1 MIQFTEA
8 QLTALVGSYLWPF
21 FRIAAMATAMPFI
34 GARTVPARVR
44 LSFALALTLIIA
56 PIVPQVPAVNP
67 LSIDGVVIVFQ
78 QVLIG
83 LSMGF
88 VLQLV
93 FSVFVIGAQII
104 SMQMGLGFA
113 SMIDPQS
120 GASVPVVG
128 QFFMI
133 LATLVFLALDGH
145 LVLIEILANSFQS
158 LPISESGLG
167 ANGYWQIVSWG
178 SEMFASAVMIAL
190 PAMAALLL
198 VNLSFGVMTRAAPQ
212 LNIFAVGFP
221 ITIMLGFVILY
232 FTLPGMI
239 GTMEAM
245 FSINLGMIAQL
256 VGG

>member
-1 MIQFTEA
+1 MIHFTEA

-21 FRIAAMATAMPFI
+21 FRIAALATAMPFI

-44 LSFALALTLIIA
+44 LSFALALTVIIA
-56 PIVPQVPAVNP
+56 PLVPQVPAVSP
-67 LSIDGVVIVFQ
+67 LSPAGVVIVIQ

-83 LSMGF
+83 LAMGF
-88 VLQLV
+88 ALQLV

-133 LATLVFLALDGH
+133 LATLIFLALDGH
-145 LVLIEILANSFQS
+145 LVLIEILVDSFQT

-167 ANGYWQIVSWG
+167 ANGYWQIVAWG
-178 SEMFASAVMIAL
+178 SEMFASAVMVAL

-221 ITIMLGFVILY
+221 ITIILGFVILY

-239 GTMEAM
+239 AMMESM
-245 FSINLGMIAQL
+245 FSINLDMIARL